1 MQYIIIFITLVCAIF
16 GAAEL
21 IKSAYRKSVRQIA
34 ERRGKKCRK

>member
-21 IKSAYRKSVRQIA
+21 LESAYRELIERLA
-34 ERRGKKCRK
+34 DRRGKKCRK

>member
-21 IKSAYRKSVRQIA
+21 VKSAYRGLV
-34 ERRGKKCRK
+34 ERLADRKGRKCRK